1 MNELLNGNGD
11 SIFTIKSHISQ
22 VVAIAATDDDPT
34 SYRIEIVR
42 NTVKKA
48 IPGKDDY
55 NPVEVVG
62 RGKLT

>member
-42 NTVKKA
+42 NIVKKV

-55 NPVEVVG
+55 NPVEDVG